1 MVFARRSA
9 INAARRSLLLAALL
23 AIGCQRGAHPD
34 LVGKPAPEFT
44 VKDSGRSVALHDL
57 RGRVVVL
64 NFWATW
70 CPPCVDEMP
79 SLVAMQAKLRGNV
92 TVFAVSLDADEAA
105 YRRFL
110 KDYKVDL
117 LTVRDPEK
125 RSSDLYGTF
134 GYPET
139 YIIDA
144 NGVLRRKF
152 IGPVD
157 WTKPEIIEYLQKL

>member
-1 MVFARRSA
+1 MVFTRPIAVSA
-9 INAARRSLLLAALL
+9 VRFSLLLALL
-23 AIGCQRGAHPD
+23 FAPGCQRGARPD

-44 VKDSGRSVALHDL
+44 VQDSDRRVALRDL
-57 RGRVVVL
+57 RGKVVVL

-79 SLVAMQAKLRGNV
+79 SLVAMQAELRGNV

-117 LTVRDPEK
+117 LTVRDSEK
-125 RSSDLYGTF
+125 RSSALYGTF

-144 NGVLRRKF
+144 DGVLRRKF

>member
-1 MVFARRSA
+1 MVFSQSA
-9 INAARRSLLLAALL
+9 AIRAARGLMITVLFAT
-23 AIGCQRGAHPD
+23 GCQRGSHPD
-34 LVGKPAPEFT
+34 LIGKPAPEFK
-44 VKDSGRSVALHDL
+44 VQDSERSVALSDL
-57 RGRVVVL
+57 RGKVVVL

-79 SLVAMQAKLRGNV
+79 SLVAMQAKMRGSV
-92 TVFAVSLDADEAA
+92 TVLAVSLDLDEAA

-110 KDYKVDL
+110 RDYKVDL

-125 RSSDLYGTF
+125 KSSDLYGTF

-144 NGVLRRKF
+144 KGVLRRKF